1 MEMKHL
7 EQHLLRNHFK
17 NLVAEKTEKCS
28 QLEKEKNKEM
38 DCEYD
43 NTPSRRRK
51 SSVRERK
58 ESR

>member
-28 QLEKEKNKEM
+28 QLEKEKIKKWIVNM
-38 DCEYD
+38 I
-43 NTPSRRRK
+43 THL
-51 SSVRERK
+51 REGGNQV
-58 ESR
+58 